1 MSFISKNNTVIQ
13 LHDKHFEAFISEKE
27 LDYAIQ
33 NLAKQIEDD
42 FYDEVP
48 IFVGILNGSF
58 MFLSDLMKYYGR
70 PCEVEFVKLSSYEG
84 TQSTNNVKQLVG
96 LNQNLEG
103 RSVIIVEDIVD
114 TGNTVEELKNIF
126 KSKGVK
132 HFKIATLFFKP
143 EAYTKDIKL
152 DYVAIRIPNKFIIG
166 YGLDY
171 DGLGRNLK
179 QVYQLATQ
187 NNTNEMINIVLFGKP
202 GAGKG
207 TQAEFLKEKY
217 NLVHLSTGDIFRF
230 NMKNDTDLGKLAK
243 SYIEK
248 GDLVPDEVT
257 IKMLQDEVEKNPNA
271 KGFLFDGFPRTIPQA
286 DALDTFLK
294 TKNWEVTATVALEAD
309 DEILVQRLLERG
321 KTSGRADDQ
330 DEEKIRNRYQE
341 YNEKTAPLID
351 YYKAQ
356 GKFYS
361 VNGIGSVSEVTERLS
376 LIIDKL

>member
-1 MSFISKNNTVIQ
+1 MIQ
-13 LHDKHFEAFISEKE
+13 LHDKYFEPFISDKE

-33 NLAKQIEDD
+33 NVAKHIEDD
-42 FYDEVP
+42 FYDDVP

-58 MFLSDLMKYYGR
+58 MFMSDLLKHYNA
-70 PCEVEFVKLSSYEG
+70 PCEISFVKLASYEG
-84 TQSTNNVKQLVG
+84 TQSTNDVKQLIG
-96 LNQNLEG
+96 LTDDVKG
-103 RSVIIVEDIVD
+103 RTVIVVEDIVD
-114 TGNTVEELKNIF
+114 TGNTVEELKKIF
-126 KSKGVK
+126 KDKGVK

-152 DYVAIRIPNKFIIG
+152 DYVGIHIPNKFIVG
-166 YGLDY
+166 FGLDY

-179 QVYQLATQ
+179 EVYQLATQ
-187 NNTNEMINIVLFGKP
+187 NTKNEMINIVLFGKP

-207 TQAEFLKEKY
+207 TQAEFLKDKY

-230 NMKNDTDLGKLAK
+230 NIKNDTELGQLAK
-243 SYIEK
+243 SYMDK

-271 KGFLFDGFPRTIPQA
+271 KGFLFDGFPRTIAQA
-286 DALDTFLK
+286 DALDAFLK
-294 TKNWEVTATVALEAD
+294 TKSWEVTATVALEAD

-356 GKFYS
+356 DKFHS
-361 VNGIGSVSEVTERLS
+361 VDGIGSIAEVTERLS
-376 LIIDKL
+376 TVLDSL

>member
-1 MSFISKNNTVIQ
+1 MIQ
-13 LHDKHFEAFISEKE
+13 LHDKYFEAFISENE
-27 LDYAIQ
+27 LNYAIQ
-33 NLAKQIEDD
+33 NVAKQIEDD
-42 FYDEVP
+42 FYDDVP
-48 IFVGILNGSF
+48 LFIGILNGSF
-58 MFLSDLMKYYGR
+58 MFLSDLMKHYER
-70 PCEVEFVKLSSYEG
+70 PCEISFVKLASYEG
-84 TQSTNNVKQLVG
+84 TKSTNDVKQLIG
-96 LNQNLEG
+96 LTEDVKD
-103 RSVIIVEDIVD
+103 RSVVIVEDIVD
-114 TGNTVEELKNIF
+114 TGNTIEELKHIF
-126 KSKGVK
+126 KEKGVK

-152 DYVAIRIPNKFIIG
+152 DYVGIRIPNKFIVG
-166 YGLDY
+166 FGLDY

-187 NNTNEMINIVLFGKP
+187 KTKNEMINIVLFGKP

-217 NLVHLSTGDIFRF
+217 NLVHLSTGDIFRY
-230 NMKNDTDLGKLAK
+230 NIKNDTALGQLAK
-243 SYIEK
+243 SYMDK

-271 KGFLFDGFPRTIPQA
+271 KGFLFDGFPRTIAQA
-286 DALDTFLK
+286 DALDAFLK
-294 TKNWEVTATVALEAD
+294 TKNWEITATVALEAD

-356 GKFYS
+356 NKFYS
-361 VNGIGSVSEVTERLS
+361 VDGIGSITEVTERLAKV
-376 LIIDKL
+376 IDNL